1 LTARYFYGK
10 IASMDRIT
18 SDVAGDEMSPA
29 FFQPGDMMN
38 QLVHFENAKREL
50 QLATN
55 VDEVKDLRDKAE
67 ALRLYMKQAG
77 ESLWMQ
83 NQCAEIKVRAERR
96 AGELLKVTE
105 KHPGGNP
112 NLSHD
117 VTGYP
122 PSLDEIGISRK
133 QSSRWQAIASIPEPV
148 FEEHVARVKDSGEL
162 TSSGLLKLSKKLRI
176 DVPVSVGVQETCAI
190 DDLSSLVASGKRFGC
205 IYADPP
211 WKYDNQATRASTDNH
226 YSTMSVDDIAA
237 LPVKELAD
245 EQAHLHLWTTNAFLF
260 ECPKILDAWGFEY
273 KGVFLWVKPQMGIGN
288 YWRVS
293 HEFLILGVRG
303 RLGFR
308 DHSQMSWL
316 QAERTRHSSKPESV
330 RGIIEKVSPGP
341 YLELFGRKTC
351 DGWVTWGNEIE
362 RTLFNEKAFVNEC
375 V

>member
-1 LTARYFYGK
+1 
-10 IASMDRIT
+10 
-18 SDVAGDEMSPA
+18 
-29 FFQPGDMMN
+29 
-38 QLVHFENAKREL
+38 
-50 QLATN
+50 
-55 VDEVKDLRDKAE
+55 
-67 ALRLYMKQAG
+67 
-77 ESLWMQ
+77 
-83 NQCAEIKVRAERR
+83 
-96 AGELLKVTE
+96 
-105 KHPGGNP
+105 
-112 NLSHD
+112 
-117 VTGYP
+117 
-122 PSLDEIGISRK
+122 
-133 QSSRWQAIASIPEPV
+133 V
-148 FEEHVARVKDSGEL
+148 FEEHIARVKDAGEL
-162 TSSGLLKLSKKLRI
+162 TSSGLLKLSKKLR
-176 DVPVSVGVQETCAI
+176 VVNGHESTPELETCAI

-303 RLGFR
+303 KLGFR